1 MEIILNN
8 SQLKAFTRLDQRN
21 IKVGSYNTHKDVFIP
36 DVNEIQ
42 NQISKNIR
50 LGNLFFADEIVKDC
64 QTLLIP
70 VLEQGVKI

>member
-8 SQLKAFTRLDQRN
+8 SQLRAFTRLNQRN

-50 LGNLFFADEIVKDC
+50 LDNLFFADEIVKDC